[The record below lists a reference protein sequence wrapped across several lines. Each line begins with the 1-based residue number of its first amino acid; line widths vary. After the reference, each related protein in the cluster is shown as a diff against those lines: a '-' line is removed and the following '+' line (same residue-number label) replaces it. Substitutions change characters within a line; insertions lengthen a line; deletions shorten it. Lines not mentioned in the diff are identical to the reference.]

1 MSEDYVSE
9 DQCALCS
16 RIRPSERPAFRDHL
30 DEIPLKETIC
40 NACLMAWARNVGFP
54 VGDNAA
60 EN

>member
-16 RIRPSERPAFRDHL
+16 RIWPSERPAFRAHL
-30 DEIPLKETIC
+30 DEIPLNETVC

-54 VGDNAA
+54 VRHDST
-60 EN
+60 EH